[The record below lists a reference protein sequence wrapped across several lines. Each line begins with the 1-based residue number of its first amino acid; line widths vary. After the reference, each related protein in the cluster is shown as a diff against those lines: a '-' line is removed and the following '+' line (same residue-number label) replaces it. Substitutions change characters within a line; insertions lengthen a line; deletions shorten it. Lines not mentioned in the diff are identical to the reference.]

1 MGRRGDGGG
10 AAGSVDLIPL
20 VDGRYRLHPVLIET
34 EYRRFT
40 AAVTAAADARRGGDE
55 AARRAALQAV
65 GDLYRG
71 EPLDGV
77 TYTWAEPV
85 RETLRRQ
92 ATDALAALADS
103 LAPAGD
109 PEAGPAGDLPAS
121 ADPAEAL
128 VALERAA
135 EVDPYNEELYRRIM
149 RLQAAAGRRDAVRR
163 TLRLLEARLV
173 DLDTD
178 PDSATLALAADLLRS
193 RSARRT
199 STADSRN
206 RD

>member
-1 MGRRGDGGG
+1 MSCR
-10 AAGSVDLIPL
+10 
-20 VDGRYRLHPVLIET
+20 
-34 EYRRFT
+34 
-40 AAVTAAADARRGGDE
+40 
-55 AARRAALQAV
+55 
-65 GDLYRG
+65 DLYRA
-71 EPLDGV
+71 EPLDGI
-77 TYTWAEPV
+77 TYTWTEPV

-103 LAPAGD
+103 LTPASEPGASPAGQI
-109 PEAGPAGDLPAS
+109 PAS

-128 VALERAA
+128 AALERAA

-149 RLQAAAGRRDAVRR
+149 RLQDAAGRRDAVRR

-178 PDSATLALAADLLRS
+178 PDPATLALAADFLRS
-193 RSARRT
+193 RSTRRT
-199 STADSRN
+199 STGDSRR